1 MNGRSGSVAGPRR
14 CRKQTFSPSFLPVH
28 TDRSLPPVSAAAK
41 AEESAAKLAVAV
53 DQGG

>member
-1 MNGRSGSVAGPRR
+1 MNGRNGSVAVPRR

-28 TDRSLPPVSAAAK
+28 RSLSPVSAAAK

-53 DQGG
+53 DQGR

>member
-1 MNGRSGSVAGPRR
+1 MNPEFF
-14 CRKQTFSPSFLPVH
+14 FSSCFP
-28 TDRSLPPVSAAAK
+28 ACAK